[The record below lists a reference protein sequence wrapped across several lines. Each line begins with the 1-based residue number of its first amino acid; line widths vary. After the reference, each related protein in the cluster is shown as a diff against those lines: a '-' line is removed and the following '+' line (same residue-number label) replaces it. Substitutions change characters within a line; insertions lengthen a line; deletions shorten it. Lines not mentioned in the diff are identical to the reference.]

1 MDYEMLFLK
10 SLLLSISI
18 ETIVLVIIY
27 RFIFKNEEIKI
38 GRLISTGFIA
48 TFATLPYLWFVLS
61 DFIGQRLWYV
71 IIGESFAVILETFI
85 IGVILKTSLS
95 KAFLS
100 SLICNMISFS
110 IGLIIPLV

>member
-18 ETIVLVIIY
+18 ETIVLVLIY
-27 RFIFKNEEIKI
+27 RFIFKKEEIKI
-38 GRLISTGFIA
+38 GLLISTGLIA

-95 KAFLS
+95 KAFIS
-100 SLICNMISFS
+100 SFVCNLISFS
-110 IGLIIPLV
+110 VGLLISFI